1 MNKKII
7 AILALL
13 IVATSITA
21 VSAFD
26 LGDIF
31 GGAKNETVK
40 IDGVDFN
47 VPDGFK
53 EDSSNTL
60 DKVLEPLKKE
70 GAQVS
75 SKAYTKDNDAVGLF
89 VVNVTNGLTNDQAL
103 KLMGG
108 NKTTINNVNGY
119 LVKDGDVSMFNFEKN
134 NRVVVIS
141 SSDEK
146 LIGDF
151 LIA

>member
-1 MNKKII
+1 M
-7 AILALL
+7 
-13 IVATSITA
+13 
-21 VSAFD
+21 
-26 LGDIF
+26 
-31 GGAKNETVK
+31 
-40 IDGVDFN
+40 
-47 VPDGFK
+47 
-53 EDSSNTL
+53 
-60 DKVLEPLKKE
+60 LEPLKKE

-134 NRVVVIS
+134 DRVVVIS